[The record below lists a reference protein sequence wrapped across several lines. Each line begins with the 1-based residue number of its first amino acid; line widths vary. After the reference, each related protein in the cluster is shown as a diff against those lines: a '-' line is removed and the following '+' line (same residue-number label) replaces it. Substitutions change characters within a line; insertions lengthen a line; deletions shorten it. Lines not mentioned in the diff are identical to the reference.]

1 MTLSAADALR
11 PRRNWQAIV
20 TVAILLVVGFLVI
33 LPMVFLIEESLNVG
47 DPMAFPPQAYGL
59 KNYFAIFEE
68 DINVLWNTLIIAVMA
83 TVMAILIGFTLAWIL
98 TRTNVPGRAML
109 ERLMELPYY
118 MTPLVGALA
127 WAIIAG
133 PKSGFMNQLWKGI
146 GGSGDIADIYT
157 HFGIAWVMALFEG
170 TVAFVMISASMKSMD
185 PALEESARV
194 MGASKLRT
202 TLTVTLPLV
211 MPGVLGATLF
221 VFAEMLGSFAAA
233 LVIGIPARIYVI
245 TTAIWD
251 STLSYPPDYGRASA
265 MGLALFV
272 VMFGMLT
279 FYRYMIIGGSFATIT
294 GKAFR
299 PRPMNMGKLA
309 WVLFG
314 VCILYVLLAV
324 ILPIAALLLTSL
336 QRFATVILSQ
346 AEFTLAN
353 YQTALSLGP
362 VRTAMANSL
371 MLGFGVATVGV
382 VVMAVLVWIIYR
394 SQLRGRGAIEYLA
407 MFPGAVPRLVFGL
420 ALLWAWLNIPV
431 SIYGTLWLLALAYF
445 TVMLPLGV
453 RTLAGVVLQIDKSLE
468 ECARVCGAGWGYQ
481 MRTVTLPLLKPG
493 ILAAWLLIF
502 MACVRELGVS
512 VFLMGPN
519 AKVIAPSIVSAF
531 ASSGT
536 ELTAAMALI
545 QTFTVIVALL
555 ILFRLTRGVTKEI
568 S

>member
-1 MTLSAADALR
+1 LTLSAADALR

-20 TVAILLVVGFLVI
+20 TIAILLVVGFLVI
-33 LPMVFLIEESLNVG
+33 LPMVFLVEESLNVG
-47 DPMAFPPQAYGL
+47 DPMAFPPEAYGL
-59 KNYFAIFEE
+59 ANYFAIFDE

-83 TVMAILIGFTLAWIL
+83 TIMAIVIGFTLAWIL

-251 STLSYPPDYGRASA
+251 STLAYPPDYGRASA

-272 VMFGMLT
+272 VMFFMLT

-299 PRPMNMGKLA
+299 PRPMDMGRLA
-309 WVLFG
+309 WFLFA
-314 VCILYVLLAV
+314 VCLLYVFLAV
-324 ILPIAALLLTSL
+324 VLPIAALLLTSF

-346 AEFTLAN
+346 AQFTLAN

-362 VRTAMANSL
+362 VRTAMGNSL
-371 MLGFGVATVGV
+371 MLGFGVASVGV
-382 VVMAVLVWIIYR
+382 LVMAVLVWIIYR
-394 SQLRGRGAIEYLA
+394 SQLTGRGAIEYLV

-445 TVMLPLGV
+445 TVMLPLGI

-468 ECARVCGAGWGYQ
+468 ECARVCGAGWAYQ

-502 MACVRELGVS
+502 MACVRELGAS

-519 AKVIAPSIVSAF
+519 AKVIAPSIVNAF
-531 ASSGT
+531 ATSGT

-545 QTFTVIVALL
+545 QTFTVIVALA
-555 ILFRLTRGVTKEI
+555 ILFRLTRGATKEL

>member
-1 MTLSAADALR
+1 MLKAVLR
-11 PRRNWQAIV
+11 PRLNWQALT
-20 TVAILLVVGFLVI
+20 TVVVLLVVGFLVL
-33 LPMVFLIEESLNVG
+33 LPVVFLAEESLNVG
-47 DPMAFPPQAYGL
+47 DPMAFPPQQLGIG
-59 KNYFAIFEE
+59 NYVAMLEE
-68 DINVLWNTLIIAVMA
+68 DLHVITNTVIIAVAA

-98 TRTNVPGRAML
+98 TRTNVPGREKL

-127 WAIIAG
+127 WAVLAS
-133 PKSGFMNQLWKGI
+133 PKSGFFNQIWRWA
-146 GGSGDIADIYT
+146 GGSGDLFNIYSM
-157 HFGIAWVMALFEG
+157 FGIAWIMALFEG

-202 TLTVTLPLV
+202 ALTITLPLV

-233 LVIGIPARIYVI
+233 LVIGIPARVYVI

-251 STLSYPPDYGRASA
+251 STLSYPPAYGRASA
-265 MGLALFV
+265 MGLTLFI
-272 VMFGMLT
+272 VMFFMLT
-279 FYRYMIIGGSFATIT
+279 FYRWVVRRGSFATIT

-299 PRPMNMGKLA
+299 PRPMDMGRLA

-314 VCILYVLLAV
+314 VCMLYIVLAV
-324 ILPIAALLLTSL
+324 VLPIAALILTSF
-336 QRFATVILSQ
+336 QRFATALLHQ
-346 AEFTLAN
+346 AQFTLAN
-353 YQTALSLGP
+353 YETALSLGP
-362 VRTAMANSL
+362 VRQALVNSL
-371 MLGFGVATVGV
+371 MLGFGVASVGV
-382 VVMAVLVWIIYR
+382 VVMALLVWIIYR
-394 SQLRGRGAIEYLA
+394 SQTTGRGLIEYVV
-407 MFPGAVPRLVFGL
+407 MFPQAVPRLVFGL
-420 ALLWAWLNIPV
+420 ALLWAWLNMPIP
-431 SIYGTLWLLALAYF
+431 IYGTLWLLALAYF

-468 ECARVCGAGWGYQ
+468 ECARVCGAGWAYQ

-502 MACVRELGVS
+502 MACVRELGAS

-531 ASSGT
+531 ASSGI

-545 QTFTVIVALL
+545 QTFTVILALA
-555 ILFRLTRGVTKEI
+555 ILFRLTRGMTREMA
-568 S
+568 